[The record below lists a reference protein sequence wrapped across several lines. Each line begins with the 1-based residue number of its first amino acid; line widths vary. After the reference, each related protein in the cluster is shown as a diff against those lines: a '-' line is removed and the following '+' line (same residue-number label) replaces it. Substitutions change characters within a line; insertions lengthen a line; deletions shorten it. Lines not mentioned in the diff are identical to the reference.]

1 MIRSALAASLVLHAM
16 VLAAVAPPRT
26 QPRYVVLEARLEV
39 RESTG
44 ASDYLTGRAFTFP
57 LAPGVRGPVE
67 PQQTTPPKDEAVRAV
82 SDRTLPHD
90 FAEAREFTPGLD
102 APRREGPA
110 LEVPLPEDRRYFT
123 AKELDLLASPYTP
136 ISFDRIRFA
145 LGKLEQQRLRLRVFI
160 NEGGG
165 VDEVS
170 FEDRPGV
177 PAFEDEVRREFL
189 GARFYPALR
198 HGRAVKSQKLVEI
211 FPTQQ
216 EQR

>member
-1 MIRSALAASLVLHAM
+1 MIRSAFAASLVLHAM

-39 RESTG
+39 RENTG

-67 PQQTTPPKDEAVRAV
+67 PQQTTVAKDAAVRAV
-82 SDRTLPHD
+82 SERTLPHD
-90 FAEAREFTPGLD
+90 FAEAREFAPGLD

-110 LEVPLPEDRRYFT
+110 LEVPLPEERRYFT
-123 AKELDLLASPYTP
+123 AAELDLLAAPYTP
-136 ISFDRIRFA
+136 LSFDRLRFA
-145 LGKLEQQRLRLRVFI
+145 LDRLGERPVRLRVFI

-165 VDEVS
+165 VDEVR
-170 FEDRPGV
+170 FEERPGLPV
-177 PAFEDEVRREFL
+177 FEDEVRREFL
-189 GARFYPALR
+189 AARFSPALR

-211 FPTQQ
+211 YPT
-216 EQR
+216 E